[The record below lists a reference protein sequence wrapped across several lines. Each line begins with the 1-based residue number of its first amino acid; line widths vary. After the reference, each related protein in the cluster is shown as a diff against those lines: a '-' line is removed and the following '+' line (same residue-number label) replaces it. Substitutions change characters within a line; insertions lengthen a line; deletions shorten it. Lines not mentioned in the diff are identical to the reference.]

1 MKVLVPKKSLAETLA
16 RVERIVPSRSSN
28 PGLSLLRI
36 DVNDSGMELSGSNMD
51 VDIRARFAADAP
63 GQGSYAVVGHV
74 FSQVVRAL
82 PAEDVTLEFGEDDL
96 QISSGTYA
104 TKLQLMSPASAPVL
118 NFRAEHE
125 GALGGAGF
133 ARALTAV
140 KYAAAVAD
148 FQAVFRGVKL
158 EMTDERTRAVATD
171 GFRLAYYDL
180 DEASGIAA
188 DIIVP
193 ARSIDELLRVLG
205 DGEVK
210 LALEP
215 GQLSVEH
222 GNYAL
227 NLKLMEAAFPDYERV
242 IPKNFPVS
250 ITLDATY
257 LSEAVARVALMADKT
272 ANNRVDLF
280 IKDGELQITAE
291 GSFGRS
297 QEAISVMQ
305 EGTDSEIGLAYNSKY
320 LVDALTPVG
329 GDMRLSFSGSNSAPS
344 VVTDLGDPSY
354 LAMVVPLRTS

>member
-1 MKVLVPKKSLAETLA
+1 MKVLVPKKSLVETLA

-36 DVNDSGMELSGSNMD
+36 DVDETGMELSGSNMD
-51 VDIRARFAADAP
+51 VDIRARFAVDSP
-63 GQGSYAVVGHV
+63 GSGSFAVIGHV

-82 PAEDVTLEFGEDDL
+82 PSDDVAIELGDDEME
-96 QISSGTYA
+96 ISSGAFA
-104 TKLQLMSPASAPVL
+104 TRLQLMAPSAAPVL
-118 NFRAEHE
+118 TFPTE
-125 GALGGAGF
+125 LAGSLD
-133 ARALTAV
+133 AGKLERALSAV
-140 KYAAAVAD
+140 KYAASVAD

-158 EMTDERTRAVATD
+158 ELEDGRTRSVATD

-180 DEASGIAA
+180 PASSGLAA
-188 DIIVP
+188 EIIVP
-193 ARSIDELLRVLG
+193 AKSIEELLRVLG
-205 DGEVK
+205 DGEVR
-210 LALEP
+210 LGLEP
-215 GQLSVEH
+215 GQLSVQH
-222 GNYAL
+222 GNYAM
-227 NLKLMEAAFPDYERV
+227 NLKLMDGTFPDYERV
-242 IPKNFPVS
+242 IPKRFPVS
-250 ITLDATY
+250 ITLPAGT
-257 LSEAVARVALMADKT
+257 LAEAVTRAALMADKT